1 MCGIFALFH
10 ILSSQQ
16 LAQRYNSIEDHYYKG
31 RNRGPEYST
40 LNSINNNILFGFHR
54 LAINGIDE
62 ISNQP
67 IVVDG
72 IYLICNG
79 EIYNYKNI
87 YTMLNITPKTNSD
100 CEAII
105 HLYKKYGIE
114 YTLQM
119 LDGVFAFSLYD
130 SNINKC
136 FVARD
141 PFGVRPL
148 YIGVSSSYDVNTDS
162 SDDSTASFEN
172 SISSDAAVHGID
184 MNDIDSVIVLNND
197 LHTHYLNDVFN
208 DIIVDRHSN
217 MIVYSSLLKQ
227 LTGICNHCRNFK
239 AGTYSEFHIENNTY
253 YYTKQEQPYTTFN
266 FNHNSVMPFQI
277 FSQSYPY
284 DIIYN
289 TLLEAVKKRV
299 ITMERNLACLL
310 SGGLDSSLISA
321 MVSKFV
327 PKGKLQTYSIGMR
340 SGSDLK
346 YAKMVSTHI
355 ESQHTE
361 VLLTEEEFFNA
372 IPEVIY
378 NIESYDTTTVRAS
391 VGNYLVSKYISDHS
405 DSKVIFNGDGSDE
418 LTGGY
423 MYFHKCPNDIEF
435 DHECKRLLRNIQ
447 FYDVLRS
454 DRSISCHGLEAR
466 TPFLDRTFVH
476 TYLSLPMYIRNHNN
490 NNNMEK
496 YLLRK
501 SIEVMDPKLLPY
513 DVLWRTK
520 EAFSDG
526 VSSQENS
533 WYEIIQQKLDVM
545 YDDIEFR
552 EKCKKY
558 TFNTPTTKEQLYYR
572 EVFEG
577 HFKGRGKIIPDFWM
591 PKYCDAK
598 DSSARLLDIYKDKI
612 ISNGSNNSSNNC
624 YNNGYNNLNNNTNE
638 SNKDVGVDIVANS
651 DDDNKSNLNDRS
663 ATDYTN
669 TSVFGEFGM

>member
-1 MCGIFALFH
+1 MCGIFSLFH
-10 ILSSQQ
+10 ILSKEQ
-16 LAQRYNSIEDHYYKG
+16 LSKRYNCIEDHYYKG
-31 RNRGPEYST
+31 RSRGPEYST
-40 LNSINNNILFGFHR
+40 LNTINDNVIFGFHR

-67 IVVDG
+67 IVIDG
-72 IYLICNG
+72 VYLICNG

-87 YTMLNITPKTNSD
+87 YSMLNITPKTNSD

-148 YIGVSSSYDVNTDS
+148 YVGISSSYDIS
-162 SDDSTASFEN
+162 SGISDDSTSSFEN
-172 SISSDAAVHGID
+172 SVSSEAVVHGNDLI
-184 MNDIDSVIVLNND
+184 NDIDSLTATTND
-197 LHTHYLNDVFN
+197 LHNHYLNDAFN
-208 DIIVDRHSN
+208 DIIIDKHSN

-227 LTGICNHCRNFK
+227 VSGISNHCRNFK
-239 AGTYSEFHIENNTY
+239 AGTYSEFCIENNTY
-253 YYTKQEQPYTTFN
+253 YFSKQEQPYTTFN
-266 FNHNSVMPFQI
+266 FNHNSIMPFQI
-277 FSQSYPY
+277 FSNNYPY

-299 ITMERNLACLL
+299 ITMERDMACLL

-321 MVSKFV
+321 LVSKFV

-340 SGSDLK
+340 GGSDLK
-346 YAKMVSTHI
+346 YANMVSNHI
-355 ESQHTE
+355 ESKHIE
-361 VLLTEEEFFNA
+361 VLLTEEEFFKA

-490 NNNMEK
+490 SNNMEK

-501 SIEVMDPKLLPY
+501 SIEVMDPNLLPY

-591 PKYCDAK
+591 PKYCAAK

-612 ISNGSNNSSNNC
+612 TKSCSNTDTSQLNEDLGSDIDNITNANKDHD
-624 YNNGYNNLNNNTNE
+624 NNNDNSRDN
-638 SNKDVGVDIVANS
+638 SNTV
-651 DDDNKSNLNDRS
+651 
-663 ATDYTN
+663 
-669 TSVFGEFGM
+669 VFEGFGF

>member
-10 ILSSQQ
+10 VLSREQ
-16 LAQRYNSIEDHYYKG
+16 LVQRYNSIEDHYYKG
-31 RNRGPEYST
+31 KNRGPEYST

-67 IVVDG
+67 IVIDG

-148 YIGVSSSYDVNTDS
+148 YIGVTSTYDINNDN
-162 SDDSTASFEN
+162 SDDSTSSFEN
-172 SISSDAAVHGID
+172 SVCSEDAVHGID
-184 MNDIDSVIVLNND
+184 MNTVESGLVVNNN
-197 LHTHYLNDVFN
+197 LHNHYLNDAFN
-208 DIIVDRHSN
+208 DILVDSHSN
-217 MIVYSSLLKQ
+217 MIIYSSLLKQ
-227 LTGICNHCRNFK
+227 VTGICNHCRNFK

-253 YYTKQEQPYTTFN
+253 YYTKQEHPYTTFN
-266 FNHNSVMPFQI
+266 FNHNSIMPFQI
-277 FSQSYPY
+277 FSNNYPY

-299 ITMERNLACLL
+299 ITMERNFACLL

-321 MVSKFV
+321 LVSKFV
-327 PKGKLQTYSIGMR
+327 PRGKLQTYSIGMCG
-340 SGSDLK
+340 GSDLK
-346 YAKMVSTHI
+346 YANMVSTHI

-361 VLLTEEEFFNA
+361 VLLTEEEFFKA

-490 NNNMEK
+490 SNNMEK

-501 SIEVMDPKLLPY
+501 SIEVMDPNLLPY

-572 EVFEG
+572 EVFEN
-577 HFKGRGKIIPDFWM
+577 HFKGRGKIIPGFWM
-591 PKYCDAK
+591 PKYCAAK

-612 ISNGSNNSSNNC
+612 TKSGSNTDNNNVNQLNQNVSIDMDDITC
-624 YNNGYNNLNNNTNE
+624 DNNG
-638 SNKDVGVDIVANS
+638 NS
-651 DDDNKSNLNDRS
+651 KNQFNVRN
-663 ATDYTN
+663 TDYTN
-669 TSVFGEFGM
+669 SSIFAEFGM